1 MKLNLLVIRVA
12 DLAKSRAF
20 YEALGLSFHEERHG
34 SGPIQ
39 LAAKLDGSV
48 LELYPMTSSSLTT
61 IGARFGLLALGIEGI
76 VDRALTAG
84 GSLVTAAADSPWGRR
99 AVVADP
105 DGHKI
110 ELTEDDEVPW

>member
-12 DLAKSRAF
+12 NLAKSRAF
-20 YEALGLSFHEERHG
+20 YEALGLSFNEERHG
-34 SGPIQ
+34 SGPIHLSAQ
-39 LAAKLDGSV
+39 LDGSV
-48 LELYPMTSSSLTT
+48 LELYPMTSSSPTT
-61 IGARFGLLALGIEGI
+61 TGTRFGLLAFGIDGI

-99 AVVADP
+99 VVVADP

-110 ELTEDDEVPW
+110 ELVEDDEVPW